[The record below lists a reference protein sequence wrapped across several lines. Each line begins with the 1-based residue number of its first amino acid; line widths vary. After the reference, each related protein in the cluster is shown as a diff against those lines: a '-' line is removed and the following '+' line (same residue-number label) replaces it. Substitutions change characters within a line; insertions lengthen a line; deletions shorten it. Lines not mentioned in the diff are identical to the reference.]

1 MVKEKEGEEGGF
13 IIKQIKVGLI
23 IDDLFALQPSVFPN
37 EHDQQVFYELV
48 STIEQELE
56 YAQKYRKI
64 VELEFNTSSDF
75 SDEVMYIIME
85 DKEGNNDKMEDR

>member
-1 MVKEKEGEEGGF
+1 MTNKF
-13 IIKQIKVGLI
+13 
-23 IDDLFALQPSVFPN
+23 
-37 EHDQQVFYELV
+37 FYELV

-64 VELEFNTSSDF
+64 VELESNTSSDF

-85 DKEGNNDKMEDR
+85 DKKGNNDKMDDR